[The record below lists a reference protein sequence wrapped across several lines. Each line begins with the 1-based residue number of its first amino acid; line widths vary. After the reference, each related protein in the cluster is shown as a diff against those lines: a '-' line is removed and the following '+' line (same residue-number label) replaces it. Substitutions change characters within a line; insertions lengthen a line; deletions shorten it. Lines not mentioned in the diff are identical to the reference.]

1 MWTFT
6 NGQTLE
12 IVASLAGTLH
22 YSLAAV
28 DLDAVGATDV
38 APVQGSLITASTL
51 VALAAPAAGVT
62 RKLNYLAIKNK
73 GAAANTVTLQK
84 DVGGTKTEL
93 LAKLL
98 AAGETL
104 MYADGHVSVHAPKA
118 ATSVPALKTLTLP
131 INKPSLGGMIAGQYG
146 AFWRTTGLPAQG
158 AIPTAAAICT
168 GTTVG
173 AMPLP
178 ARLAGQ
184 KRILTGFNVAYGT
197 QATSGLVED
206 RLAHMGGLS
215 GVVTTALGI
224 NLDVSL
230 LTDNLP
236 ERIGSADYSEVF
248 WFMEWY
254 TATGATVA
262 TPSFAVTHGDGTTGL
277 ASIFNAGSAALPAS
291 VAASRRYAIVA
302 ASGKPIKSIQSVTM
316 PTTGTAGN
324 FGVTASR
331 VLSGSVGVVGNRI
344 EPVKYDAK
352 TAPIIADNACLS
364 LAALCITTSSGTLLG
379 SLSMAI
385 ISEA

>member
-12 IVASLAGTLH
+12 IVASLAGALH
-22 YSLAAV
+22 YTLAAV
-28 DLDAVGATDV
+28 DLDAAGATDV
-38 APVQGSLITASTL
+38 APVQGNLATATTL
-51 VALAAPAAGVT
+51 AVMDAPAAGVT
-62 RKLNYLAIKNK
+62 RKLNLLAIKNK

-84 DVGGTKTEL
+84 DVAGVKTEL

-118 ATSVPALKTLTLP
+118 ATSVPALKTLRLP

-146 AFWRTTGLPAQG
+146 SFWRTTGLPAQG
-158 AIPTAAAICT
+158 AIPTAAAICRAS
-168 GTTVG
+168 TVG

-184 KRILTGFNVAYGT
+184 KRILTGFNVAYST
-197 QATSGLVED
+197 QATAGLVED

-215 GVVTTALGI
+215 GIVATAQAI

-230 LTDNLP
+230 STDNLP
-236 ERIGSADYSEVF
+236 ERIGAADYSEVQ

-254 TATGATVA
+254 AATGATVA
-262 TPSFAVTHGDGTTGL
+262 TPSYSVTHGDGTTGL
-277 ASIFNAGSAALPAS
+277 ASIFNAGSAALPAT

-324 FGVTASR
+324 FGVTAIRELAS
-331 VLSGSVGVVGNRI
+331 SVGVVGNRI
-344 EPVKYDAK
+344 EPVQYDAK
-352 TAPIIADNACLS
+352 TAPIIPDDACLS

-385 ISEA
+385 ISES